1 MPTTKKKADGQP
13 QVRKSKS
20 HELFTLVKNDDGV
33 KIAVGN
39 YQISKKTF
47 PTWADAEKYIAQK
60 PYEILVNA
68 TCLFTH
74 LQMKENEKFK
84 KDTQEVK

>member
-1 MPTTKKKADGQP
+1 MPTTKKKAEQP
-13 QVRKSKS
+13 QVRKSKTD
-20 HELFTLVKNDDGV
+20 ELFTLVKDDDGV

-47 PTWADAEKYIAQK
+47 PTWADAERYIAQK

-74 LQMKENEKFK
+74 LQMQENEKVK
-84 KDTQEVK
+84 KDAQEAK

>member
-1 MPTTKKKADGQP
+1 MAKQTNEKANEP
-13 QVRKSKS
+13 QVKQSKMDDM
-20 HELFTLVKNDDGV
+20 FTLVKTKDGV

-47 PTWADAEKYIAQK
+47 QTWADAERYIAQK
-60 PYEILVNA
+60 PYEILINA

-74 LQMKENEKFK
+74 LQFKNENDKTTK
-84 KDTQEVK
+84 KDA